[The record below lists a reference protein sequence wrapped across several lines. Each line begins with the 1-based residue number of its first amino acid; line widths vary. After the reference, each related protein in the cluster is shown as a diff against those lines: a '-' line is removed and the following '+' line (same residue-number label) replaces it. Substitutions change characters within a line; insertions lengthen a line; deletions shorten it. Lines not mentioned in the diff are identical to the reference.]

1 MPIKKIN
8 IIHPVKNAFALQAA
22 KAFQQHGILNKLFT
36 TYFYSHSFFLKV
48 LQKIAPSFYHTINN
62 ELKRRDWE
70 IDPKY
75 IVSKPWI
82 EYKRILL
89 LKTGWNKKIGRTSD
103 ELNTEMY
110 DEFDKIASK
119 ASWGKIDAIYAY
131 EDCAMRTFERAKET
145 GGITCF
151 YDLPIVHYKT
161 AKEILGKE
169 VELFPAFQN
178 CLATVNEPAWKIIK
192 KLKEL
197 ELADLIFVP
206 SNFVKQSIIDIGV
219 PAEKIKVNVFGA
231 PIEYFKPMEK
241 TDTTFRS
248 IFVGGIGPRKG
259 VHYIIQAW
267 KELNLPNAELLLV
280 GVDLFPDGWLKEH
293 IEGATIR
300 FVPSVPHHQ
309 LNSYY
314 ASADV
319 FVFPSLAEGLA
330 LVQLEAM
337 ACGLPIIST
346 PNAGAED
353 IVEDGINGFL
363 IPIRNIEA
371 LKEKIQYLY
380 THPDEKIIMGKAA
393 RKTAE
398 RYTWKRYQDFL
409 LDAINSYSAARVK

>member
-1 MPIKKIN
+1 
-8 IIHPVKNAFALQAA
+8 
-22 KAFQQHGILNKLFT
+22 
-36 TYFYSHSFFLKV
+36 LKV
-48 LQKIAPSFYHTINN
+48 LNKIYPSVYQKINN
-62 ELKRRDWE
+62 ELKRRDWQ
-70 IDPKY
+70 IDAKY
-75 IVSKPWI
+75 IISHPWI

-89 LKTGWNKKIGRTSD
+89 LKTGWNKKIGRTAD
-103 ELNTEMY
+103 ELNTAMY
-110 DEFDKIASK
+110 DTFDKIVARDD
-119 ASWGKIDAIYAY
+119 WGKVDAIYAY
-131 EDCAMRTFERAKET
+131 EDCALRSFERAKEA
-145 GGITCF
+145 GITCF

-161 AKEILGKE
+161 AKEILEKE
-169 VELFPAFQN
+169 VELYPAFKS

-206 SNFVKQSIIDIGV
+206 SNFVKQSILDIGV
-219 PAEKIKVNVFGA
+219 PVEKIKVNVFGA

-241 TDTTFRS
+241 TDTTFRA

-267 KELNLPNAELLLV
+267 KELHLPDAELLLV
-280 GVDLFPDGWLKEH
+280 GKDLFPEGWLAENIKGTK
-293 IEGATIR
+293 IK

-353 IVEDGINGFL
+353 IIENGENGFL
-363 IPIRNIEA
+363 IPIRDTEA
-371 LKEKIQYLY
+371 LKEKIKFLY
-380 THPDEKIIMGKAA
+380 ANPDKRFAMSKAA
-393 RKTAE
+393 RRSAE
-398 RYTWKRYQDFL
+398 MFTWKRYQDFI
-409 LDAINSYSAARVK
+409 LDSINSYAPKVK

>member
-1 MPIKKIN
+1 MPVTKIN
-8 IIHPVKNAFALQAA
+8 LIHPVKNAFALQAA
-22 KAFQQHGILNKLFT
+22 KAFQQQGILNKLFT
-36 TYFYSHSFFLKV
+36 TYFYSQTFFLKF
-48 LQKIAPSFYHTINN
+48 LNKIAPSVFQIINN
-62 ELKRRDWE
+62 ELKRRDWH

-89 LKTGWNKKIGRTSD
+89 LKTGWNKKLGRTSD

-110 DEFDKIASK
+110 DTFDRIASK
-119 ASWGKIDAIYAY
+119 ADWGKIDAIYAY
-131 EDCAMRTFERAKET
+131 EDCAQRSFERAKET
-145 GGITCF
+145 GGIICL

-161 AKEILGKE
+161 AKEILSRE
-169 VELFPAFQN
+169 VELFPAFQH

-219 PAEKIKVNVFGA
+219 PENKIIVNVFGA
-231 PIEYFKPMEK
+231 PIEYFKPLEK
-241 TDTTFRS
+241 TDTVFRA

-280 GVDLFPDGWLKEH
+280 GVDLFPEGWLAEH
-293 IEGATIR
+293 IKGATIR

-309 LNSYY
+309 LNTYY

-346 PNAGAED
+346 ANAGAED
-353 IVEDGINGFL
+353 IIEEGVNGFL
-363 IPIRNIEA
+363 IPIRDTEA

-380 THPDEKIIMGKAA
+380 THPDEKRKISKAA
-393 RKTAE
+393 RITAE
-398 RYTWKRYQDFL
+398 KFTWKRYQDNL
-409 LDAINSYSAARVK
+409 LDVIKSFPTAK

>member
-1 MPIKKIN
+1 MPIQKIN
-8 IIHPVKNAFALQAA
+8 LIHPVKNAFALQAA
-22 KAFQQHGILNKLFT
+22 KAFQQQGILNKLFT
-36 TYFYSHSFFLKV
+36 TYFYSQTFFLKV
-48 LQKIAPSFYHTINN
+48 LHKIAPSVYHTIND
-62 ELKRRDWE
+62 ELKRRDWQ
-70 IDPKY
+70 IDPKL

-89 LKTGWNKKIGRTSD
+89 LKTGLHKKLGRTSD
-103 ELNTEMY
+103 ELNTNMY
-110 DEFDKIASK
+110 DTFDKIASR
-119 ASWGKIDAIYAY
+119 ADWGKINAVYAY
-131 EDCAMRTFERAKET
+131 EDCAQRTFERAKEI

-161 AKEILGKE
+161 AKEILSKE
-169 VELFPAFQN
+169 VELFPAFKN

-206 SNFVKQSIIDIGV
+206 SNFVKQSIIDIGI
-219 PAEKIKVNVFGA
+219 PAEKIRVNVFGA
-231 PIEYFKPMEK
+231 PIEYFKPTEK
-241 TDTTFRS
+241 TDTVFRA

-280 GVDLFPDGWLKEH
+280 GVDLFPEGWLKEH
-293 IEGATIR
+293 IKGANIR
-300 FVPSVPHHQ
+300 FVSSVPHHQ

-353 IVEDGINGFL
+353 IVEDGKNGFL
-363 IPIRNIEA
+363 IPIRDTEA
-371 LKEKIQYLY
+371 LKEKIMYLY
-380 THPDEKIIMGKAA
+380 THPDEKWAMGKAA
-393 RKTAE
+393 RATAE
-398 RYTWKRYQDFL
+398 KFTWKRYQDYL
-409 LDAINSYSAARVK
+409 LDAINSFSVARVK

>member
-1 MPIKKIN
+1 MPVHKIN
-8 IIHPVKNAFALQAA
+8 LIHPVKNAFALQAA
-22 KAFQQHGILNKLFT
+22 KAFQQQGILNKLFT
-36 TYFYSHSFFLKV
+36 TYFYSQTFILEALH
-48 LQKIAPSFYHTINN
+48 KIAPAVYQKINN
-62 ELKRRDWE
+62 ELKRRDWQ
-70 IDPKY
+70 IDPAY
-75 IVSKPWI
+75 IVSRPWI

-89 LKTGWNKKIGRTSD
+89 LKTGWNKRLGRTSD

-110 DEFDKIASK
+110 EEFDKIVSK
-119 ASWGKIDAIYAY
+119 ADWGTIDAVYAY
-131 EDCAMRTFERAKET
+131 EDCAQRTFERAKKL
-145 GGITCF
+145 GITCF

-169 VELFPAFQN
+169 VEMFPEFQS
-178 CLATVNEPAWKIIK
+178 CLATVNEPAWKILK

-206 SNFVKQSIIDIGV
+206 SNFVKQSIIDIGI

-241 TDTTFRS
+241 TDTVFRA

-280 GVDLFPDGWLKEH
+280 GVDLFPEGWLKEH
-293 IEGATIR
+293 IKDANIR

-353 IVEDGINGFL
+353 IVEDGKNGFL
-363 IPIRNIEA
+363 IPIRDTEA
-371 LKEKIQYLY
+371 LKDKIQYLY
-380 THPDEKIIMGKAA
+380 SHPDERQAMSTAA
-393 RKTAE
+393 RVTAE
-398 RYTWKRYQDFL
+398 RFNWKRYQDYL
-409 LDAINSYSAARVK
+409 LDAITSFSTARIK